1 LSRKIGKP
9 NNVKKIAARKGNAL
23 NVIVQNSAN
32 GVRSV
37 FASGDNAS

>member
-1 LSRKIGKP
+1 MSRKIGKP

-23 NVIVQNSAN
+23 NVIVKNSAN
-32 GVRSV
+32 VVRSL